1 VQPHHLLCCA
11 VLRWGSITHGMKRPL
26 RTKIVG
32 AFRPLE
38 RGLQE
43 VSALAALP
51 TLVAIIVA
59 SLRILDYRA
68 HRYLLVPFFAF
79 VVVMAKDGEVA
90 FWFQPFVVPSL

>member
-1 VQPHHLLCCA
+1 MVSNPIICCS
-11 VLRWGSITHGMKRPL
+11 VTHWASTPRGMKCPQHKK
-26 RTKIVG
+26 TVG

-68 HRYLLVPFFAF
+68 HRYLLLPFFAF